1 MYTYVVIIIVI
12 IVKIPTLQL
21 EVIFIVTLNTL
32 AWCIIKLTL
41 KLALPWLKKPMDYL
55 DFVLL
60 QKITPSS
67 NTSLWYFHILLV
79 MIIFTDEHHFVI
91 FKS

>member
-32 AWCIIKLTL
+32 A
-41 KLALPWLKKPMDYL
+41 
-55 DFVLL
+55 
-60 QKITPSS
+60 
-67 NTSLWYFHILLV
+67 
-79 MIIFTDEHHFVI
+79 
-91 FKS
+91 